1 MQVENDN
8 FLEEKVGTLLM
19 YAYPKAYVALNS
31 RTIGT
36 SLGATKPDLVFGW
49 RGQARR
55 VFIELTTS
63 SYPGN
68 EHKRKQR
75 DRLMLYAET
84 HPDHEALIFYLQNL
98 AALSGIIPSFTIL
111 EKLARGKVSTKLA
124 QGQIDDI
131 ARCSSVP
138 YYAHSNDVNWETLY
152 LAAKANITPRG

>member
-1 MQVENDN
+1 MKVEDGY
-8 FLEEKVGTLLM
+8 FLEEKVGALLM
-19 YAYPKAYVALNS
+19 HAYPKAYVAPNS

-36 SLGATKPDLVFGW
+36 KLGATKPDLVFGW

-68 EHKRKQR
+68 EHKRIQR

-84 HPDHEALIFYLQNL
+84 HPDHEALILYLQNL

-111 EKLARGKVSTKLA
+111 EKLARGKVSTKIA
-124 QGQIDDI
+124 QGEIDDI
-131 ARCSSVP
+131 ARCSRIP
-138 YYAHSNDVNWETLY
+138 YYARSSDVNWETLY
-152 LAAKANITPRG
+152 LAAKANISPRG

>member
-1 MQVENDN
+1 MKVEDGY
-8 FLEEKVGTLLM
+8 FLEKKVGALLM
-19 YAYPKAYVALNS
+19 HAYPKAYVAPNS

-36 SLGATKPDLVFGW
+36 KLGATKPDLVFGW
-49 RGQARR
+49 RGEARR

-75 DRLMLYAET
+75 NRLMLYAET

-111 EKLARGKVSTKLA
+111 EELARGKISTKIA
-124 QGQIDDI
+124 QGEIDNI
-131 ARCSSVP
+131 AHYSRIP
-138 YYAHSNDVNWETLY
+138 YYAHSRDVKWDDLY
-152 LAAKANITPRG
+152 LAAKANIMPRG